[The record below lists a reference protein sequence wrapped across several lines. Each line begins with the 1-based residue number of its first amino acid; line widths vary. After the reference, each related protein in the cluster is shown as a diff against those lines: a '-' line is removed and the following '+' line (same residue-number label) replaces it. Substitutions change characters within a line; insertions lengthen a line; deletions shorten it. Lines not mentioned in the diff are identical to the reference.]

1 MPVYTVPDL
10 PEASPMIIAETE
22 THVVI
27 VMEISKRRLFRS
39 MRFLENLIDAGTRGE
54 DEPPR

>member
-10 PEASPMIIAETE
+10 PEASPMIIAETD

-27 VMEISKRRLFRS
+27 VMEISKSTLFRH
-39 MRFLENLIDAGTRGE
+39 MRFLENLVDAGTRGE
-54 DEPPR
+54 ADG